1 MKKFSLI
8 IVSIVL
14 IVIGGVALATSGV
27 KKQEGYAEF
36 SMPQIEGLEPQASIK
51 LGPFGLKPLVWAA
64 GMAEEKEVSL
74 LKNIDGL
81 QVQFYEVT
89 GDSADISDKVGKA
102 LKVLNSQG
110 WENTIVV
117 NDTHEREHVRILTQ
131 IDGETFTGAVI
142 SVVTPTE
149 AIMINVMG
157 RMSHEDIASVME
169 LGDQF

>member
-8 IVSIVL
+8 IVSIAL

-36 SMPQIEGLEPQASIK
+36 RMPEIEGLKPQVSLK

-64 GMAEEKEVSL
+64 GMAEEKEAQL

-81 QVQFYEVT
+81 QVQLYEVT
-89 GDSADISDKVGKA
+89 GDTAEVSEKVGKA

-117 NDTHEREHVRILTQ
+117 NDPNEREHVRILTQ
-131 IDGETFTGAVI
+131 IDGEAFTGAVI
-142 SVVTPTE
+142 AIVTPTE

-157 RMSHEDIASVME
+157 RMSHEDIAAVME